1 MREGGALLQG
11 IVGCGVCGRRMTVRY
26 MPDGLRPIYVC
37 AQLHTQFAAQ
47 TCQFIRGDGI
57 DAAVAQLLL
66 AAIEPAQLTI
76 ALEAIEHLE
85 AQARAIDHQWH
96 LRIERARYE
105 AERARRRYEAVEP
118 EFRLGGSPK

>member
-1 MREGGALLQG
+1 
-11 IVGCGVCGRRMTVRY
+11 MTVRY
-26 MPDGLRPIYVC
+26 MPDGLRPMYVC

-85 AQARAIDHQWH
+85 AHARAIDHQWH

-105 AERARRRYEAVEP
+105 AERARRRYEEVEP
-118 EFRLGGSPK
+118 LCGAQSYVAAKLENRLVTKFRRDER

>member
-1 MREGGALLQG
+1 MQRETLR
-11 IVGCGVCGRRMTVRY
+11 GRRVIRRRQR
-26 MPDGLRPIYVC
+26 LRG
-37 AQLHTQFAAQ
+37 AGHER
-47 TCQFIRGDGI
+47 RGDGI

-85 AQARAIDHQWH
+85 AQARAIDHQWQ

-105 AERARRRYEAVEP
+105 AERARRRYEAVGP
-118 EFRLGGSPK
+118 EFSLGMTIK